1 MAARTPLTGTDTSPR
16 SDGGPGLH
24 CLVTGATGYIGGRLV
39 PELLDAGHRVRCLAR
54 SPEKLRDHPWA
65 GRAEVVRGDVTD
77 ARTLAPALNGIDVAY
92 YLVHALGTGAGFEE
106 RDRAAARTFGEQARA
121 AGVRRI
127 VYLGGLTPAGVP
139 PRDLSPHLRSRAEVG
154 EILLACGVPATVLRA
169 AVIIGSGSASFEML
183 RYLTERL
190 PVMVTPSWVGTR
202 IQPIAVR
209 DVLRYLVGSATMPP
223 EVSRTFDIGGPDVVT
238 YEEMMRRYALV
249 AELPRRL
256 ILRVPMLTPRLS
268 SHWIGLVT
276 PVPRA
281 LARPLAESLRH
292 EVVCDEHDI
301 ADWVSDPPGAP
312 IGFDLALSLA
322 LRRVREAKVTTRWSS
337 ASLPGAPSDP
347 LPTDPD
353 WAGGS
358 LYTDER
364 ELAVD
369 ASPAALWRVVEG
381 IGGDNGW
388 YSFPLAWAVR
398 GWLDR
403 LVGGVGIRRGRRDAA
418 RLRVGD
424 SLDFWRVEEIEPG
437 RLLRLRAEMR
447 LPGLAWLE
455 LYADPPPADPAPP
468 PPTPSGAT
476 GPQDGASPTSPGPE
490 TASDAAP
497 HASPVA
503 PAGDGGATGSRYRQR
518 ALFHP
523 HGLLGHLYWWSV
535 SPFHAVVFGG
545 MARNIARAAE
555 RRETAAD
562 PAPADGPG
570 RTGDRVVRPA
580 DGQGPGA
587 APAPAGG

>member
-1 MAARTPLTGTDTSPR
+1 MSDDETGTGPR
-16 SDGGPGLH
+16 

-39 PELLDAGHRVRCLAR
+39 PELLAEGYRVRCLAR
-54 SPEKLRDHPWA
+54 SPAKLRDYPWA
-65 GRAEVVRGDVTD
+65 GEAEVVCGDVTD
-77 ARTLAPALNGIDVAY
+77 AGSVADALRGCEVAY
-92 YLVHALGTGAGFEE
+92 YLVHALGTGHDFEDTD
-106 RDRAAARTFGEQARA
+106 RRAARIFGEQARA

-139 PRDLSPHLRSRAEVG
+139 AGELSPHLRSRAEVG
-154 EILLACGVPATVLRA
+154 RILLESGVPTTVLRA

-190 PVMVTPSWVGTR
+190 PVMVTPSWVHTR
-202 IQPIAVR
+202 IQPMGVR
-209 DVLRYLVGSATMPP
+209 DVLRTLVGSAGMPA
-223 EVSRTFDIGGPDVVT
+223 EVNRAFDIGGPDVLT
-238 YEEMMRRYALV
+238 YLEMMRRYAAV
-249 AELPRRL
+249 AGLPRRL
-256 ILRVPMLTPRLS
+256 IFPVPVLTPRLS
-268 SHWIGLVT
+268 SHWVGLVT
-276 PVPRA
+276 PVPA
-281 LARPLAESLRH
+281 SIARPLTESLRH
-292 EVVCDEHDI
+292 EVVCREHDI
-301 ADWVSDPPGAP
+301 VRYVPDPPGRP
-312 IGFDLALSLA
+312 IGFDAAVALALQ
-322 LRRVREAKVTTRWSS
+322 RVRDAQVTTRWSS
-337 ASLPGAPSDP
+337 ASYPGTASDP

-369 ASPAALWRVVEG
+369 ASTENLWRVIEG

-398 GWLDR
+398 GWMDR
-403 LVGGVGIRRGRRDAA
+403 LVGGVGLRRGRRDAS

-455 LYADPPPADPAPP
+455 MYADVTD
-468 PPTPSGAT
+468 
-476 GPQDGASPTSPGPE
+476 DGRT
-490 TASDAAP
+490 
-497 HASPVA
+497 
-503 PAGDGGATGSRYRQR
+503 RYGQR

-545 MARNIARAAE
+545 MARNIALAAE
-555 RRETAAD
+555 STPAAAT
-562 PAPADGPG
+562 APAHT
-570 RTGDRVVRPA
+570 R
-580 DGQGPGA
+580 
-587 APAPAGG
+587 